1 MPSAASQRKIW
12 IQHIQFVPQV
22 VVPDVSVRSLPLHDY
37 TSSELTSADSGAMT
51 YVATFPLSAVYVHRL
66 ALFSRGKADASRHCI
81 RFPCQHAGLRLA
93 SIRCR
98 FPCYQAGPPLRVSPS
113 STSFEYFAISISL
126 RSQSAK
132 TYPEMR
138 FGSCAGCMYFIRL
151 YLPFISLANRNKYV
165 CVGRLEDLIH
175 HGLHSFPSRD
185 SPAGQRVIPFSEPY
199 VLPSN

>member
-1 MPSAASQRKIW
+1 SHVNTQEYGWRPYGVG
-12 IQHIQFVPQV
+12 FLV
-22 VVPDVSVRSLPLHDY
+22 
-37 TSSELTSADSGAMT
+37 T
-51 YVATFPLSAVYVHRL
+51 RL
-66 ALFSRGKADASRHCI
+66 DHLFE
-81 RFPCQHAGLRLA
+81 F
-93 SIRCR
+93 
-98 FPCYQAGPPLRVSPS
+98 SPS
-113 STSFEYFAISISL
+113 STSFEYFAISIPL